1 MSLMNFKPESF
12 NQGEPAPEGWY
23 KLLFGGFKQEF
34 TRAKDGINLQPI
46 LTIVQNIEHEGK
58 RVFSGIGT
66 KFTPGI
72 KDFVHSCALQL
83 EAIPGS
89 VDTKIPGIFKGEAE
103 NPDDPSKWE
112 YHGPLMNHILEAEV
126 CIKEYN
132 GKKSNRVKQY
142 KCAVPGCTER
152 HITNL
157 ERN

>member
-12 NQGEPAPEGWY
+12 NQGDPVPEGWY
-23 KLLFGGFKQEF
+23 KLQFGGFKPEF
-34 TRAKDGINLQPI
+34 TKAKDGINLQPI
-46 LTIVQNIEHEGK
+46 LIIVQNTEYDGR

-72 KDFVHSCALQL
+72 KDLVHACGLQL
-83 EAIPGS
+83 EKVDGTQ
-89 VDTKIPGIFKGEAE
+89 DTKIPGIFKGEAE
-103 NPDDPSKWE
+103 HPDDPSKWD
-112 YHGPLMNHILEAEV
+112 YLGPMTNKVFEAEV
-126 CIKEYN
+126 CIREYN

-142 KCAVPGCTER
+142 KCSVPGCTER